1 MKEVK
6 AYIHANRA
14 ADVVRAL
21 KKAGFTSLMLVDV
34 KGTFEAL
41 RNQEQEYSTE
51 LGSRVITEVKLE
63 LVCETDKLDEVIE
76 LIATNAKTGRER
88 SGAIYISDITAY
100 HQF

>member
-6 AYIHANRA
+6 AYIHVNRA
-14 ADVVRAL
+14 ADVVRVL

-41 RNQEQEYSTE
+41 RNQEQEYSTD
-51 LGSRVITEVKLE
+51 LGARVITEVKLE
-63 LVCETDKLDEVIE
+63 LVCKADQLDEVIK
-76 LIATNAKTGRER
+76 LIEDNAKTGRER
-88 SGAIYISDITAY
+88 SGAIYVSDITAY

>member
-21 KKAGFTSLMLVDV
+21 RKSGHTSLMIVDV

-41 RNQEQEYSTE
+41 DAHEQEYSTE
-51 LGSRVITEVKLE
+51 LGARVITEVKLE
-63 LVCETDKLDEVIE
+63 LVCQTEQLAEVVN
-76 LIATNAKTGRER
+76 LIKDNAKTGMDR
-88 SGAIYISDITAY
+88 SGAIYVSDIEAY
-100 HQF
+100 HQI

>member
-6 AYIHANRA
+6 AYIHVNRA

-21 KKAGFTSLMLVDV
+21 KKAGFTSLMLAEV

-41 RNQEQEYSTE
+41 DAQEQEYSAD
-51 LGSRVITEVKLE
+51 LGARVITEIKLE
-63 LVCETDKLDEVIE
+63 LVCQDGQVAEVVS
-76 LIATNAKTGRER
+76 LIKDNAQTGRER
-88 SGAIYISDITAY
+88 SGAIFISDITVY

>member
-51 LGSRVITEVKLE
+51 LGARVITEVKLE
-63 LVCETDKLDEVIE
+63 LVCERDQLDEVVGLIE
-76 LIATNAKTGRER
+76 ENGKTGNER
-88 SGAIYISDITAY
+88 SGAIYVSNISAY

>member
-6 AYIHANRA
+6 AYIHNNRA

-21 KKAGFTSLMLVDV
+21 RKAGFTSLTVVDV

-41 RNQEQEYSTE
+41 DAEEQEYSTE
-51 LGSRVITEVKLE
+51 LGTRVITEAKIE
-63 LVCETDKLDEVIE
+63 LACKADQLDEVIE
-76 LIATNAKTGRER
+76 LVKDNAKTGMER
-88 SGAIYISDITAY
+88 SGAIYVSDITAY

>member
-14 ADVVRAL
+14 ADVVRVL
-21 KKAGFTSLMLVDV
+21 RKAGFTSLMMVEV

-41 RNQEQEYSTE
+41 DAQEQEYSTE
-51 LGSRVITEVKLE
+51 LGARVITEIKLE
-63 LVCETDKLDEVIE
+63 LVCQNDQVDEAIA
-76 LIATNAKTGRER
+76 LIKDNAQTGRER

>member
-6 AYIHANRA
+6 AYIHVNRA

-21 KKAGFTSLMLVDV
+21 KKSGYTSLMVVDV

-41 RNQEQEYSTE
+41 DAGEQEYSTE
-51 LGSRVITEVKLE
+51 LGAQVITETKIE
-63 LVCETDKLDEVIE
+63 LVCETSQLADVIE
-76 LIATNAKTGRER
+76 LIKNNGKTGRER
-88 SGAIYISDITAY
+88 SGAIYVSDINAY

>member
-6 AYIHANRA
+6 AYIHNNRA

-21 KKAGFTSLMLVDV
+21 RKAGFTSLTVVDV

-41 RNQEQEYSTE
+41 DAEEQEYSTE
-51 LGSRVITEVKLE
+51 LGTRVITESKIE
-63 LVCETDKLDEVIE
+63 LVCKDDQVNEVIE
-76 LIATNAKTGRER
+76 RIKDNAKTGMER
-88 SGAIYISDITAY
+88 SGAIYVSDITAY